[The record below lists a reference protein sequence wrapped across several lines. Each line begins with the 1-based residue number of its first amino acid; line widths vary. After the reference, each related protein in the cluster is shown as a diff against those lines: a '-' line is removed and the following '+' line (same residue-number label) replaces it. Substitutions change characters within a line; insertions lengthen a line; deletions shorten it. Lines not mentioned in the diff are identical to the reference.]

1 LEFSFSFASW
11 ENEATMTF
19 GKCCIGVDEVG
30 RGPLAGP
37 ITLAVAF
44 VPDGRFFARE
54 KLILR
59 DSKKLSPQ
67 KRKEWMTLLRHLRR
81 DGKIFW
87 ATASVSAKRIDEKGI
102 AWAAKNAA
110 SRAMHT
116 LLIKNPSASSAQ
128 VFLDAGLSL
137 TEEVCGLLSRAPI
150 SRVRADETIA
160 VVALASIIAKTHR
173 DRYMEKLGMR
183 YPAYAFEAHKG
194 YGTEAHYR
202 ALRRNGPTKEHRL
215 TFLHNFATI
224 RKNYRT

>member
-1 LEFSFSFASW
+1 
-11 ENEATMTF
+11 MTF
-19 GKCCIGVDEVG
+19 GKRCIGVDEVG

-44 VPDGRFFARE
+44 LPDGGFLARE
-54 KLILR
+54 KLPLR

-67 KRKEWMTLLRHLRR
+67 KRKEWMNLLRRLRR
-81 DGKIFW
+81 EGKVSW
-87 ATASVSAKRIDEKGI
+87 AVASISAKRIDEKGI

-110 SRAMHT
+110 SRAMRV
-116 LLIKNPSASSAQ
+116 LLKRNPRARSAE

-137 TEEVCGLLSRAPI
+137 TEEVRALLSRSPV

-173 DRYMEKLGMR
+173 DRYMERLGAEE
-183 YPAYAFEAHKG
+183 PAYGFETHKG
-194 YGTEAHYR
+194 YGTEAHYQ

-224 RKNYRT
+224 RENYRI